1 LRFLISTDLTSNH
14 PEIAWSIWVICV
26 YRSDLGPRVSQNLS
40 YSADAV
46 LTRHGFVEPF
56 YVSLPPFLQLPV
68 SVRYFS
74 AELCTLHLPADALLA
89 SDILIGIWLPYPFS
103 MP

>member
-1 LRFLISTDLTSNH
+1 MYWSYLAPWVPQYLT
-14 PEIAWSIWVICV
+14 
-26 YRSDLGPRVSQNLS
+26 YFSD
-40 YSADAV
+40 AT
-46 LTRHGFVEPF
+46 LTGHGSVEPF

-89 SDILIGIWLPYPFS
+89 SDILIGIWLPYPLS